1 MPFVLQSYD
10 YFTEKTNPMTT
21 NTPNIRKEIQRKLD
35 GLVRIRDR
43 VLPVKVGRAA
53 VNMTKENFRQGGF
66 YGQPWQQPKR
76 RTLGFKG
83 AAGSYGPL
91 LSGNNHLM
99 NSNEYKAEQ
108 AKVYIRN
115 PLVYAAIHNDGGDI
129 TVTAKMKK
137 YFWYRFRQAQGAAD
151 RTKAGRRASGT
162 EAGFWKAMALK
173 REGSKIHI
181 PKRRFLGTSPQL
193 EREIKRIIETELTNF
208 IRDGRTT

>member
-1 MPFVLQSYD
+1 
-10 YFTEKTNPMTT
+10 MTT
-21 NTPNIRKEIQRKLD
+21 HAPNIREEVQRKLNE
-35 GLVRIRDR
+35 LARIRDR

-53 VNMTKENFRQGGF
+53 VNLTKENFRQGGF
-66 YGQPWQQPKR
+66 YGRPWQQPKR

-83 AAGSYGPL
+83 AAGGYGPL
-91 LSGNNHLM
+91 LSGSNHLM

-137 YFWYRFRQAQGAAD
+137 YFWYRFKQAQGGSGGAP
-151 RTKAGRRASGT
+151 AGRRAGGRNSGALSP

-173 REGSKIHI
+173 RVGSKIHI
-181 PKRRFLGTSPQL
+181 PKRQFLGTSPRL
-193 EREIKRIIETELTNF
+193 EREITQIIETELINF
-208 IRDGRTT
+208 IQHGRIT